1 MHVEDIKIP
10 GDTTLAAKLYVPSQT
25 GPRPAILLCH
35 GFASC
40 KEEFMALPHNLCR
53 EGWTVLTFDYSG
65 HGESTG
71 HRGYVSE
78 KGHLEDTLRAY
89 QTLIDRPEANIDYT
103 FVIGHSLGT
112 SAVLRFLGTAAAKLV
127 RGAVLLAPMRQ
138 TRESLK
144 PFEQTPYAILSGI
157 SKPFQRIFGKH
168 IYVPYRIKAKDIYE
182 SPEAIQR
189 ANTHKLLL
197 SHISVRNYAYVIEK
211 QNNVVYAAKVNTP
224 TLVMAAEK
232 DKLIPVAHSKAVFDA
247 LPAQDK
253 HFEVVLD
260 SGHSLLGDRKA
271 KDVTHQIIDWLAQH
285 LPQEDREQISD

>member
-10 GDTTLAAKLYVPSQT
+10 GDTTLAAKLYVSSQA

-53 EGWTVLTFDYSG
+53 EGWSVLTFDYSG

-89 QTLIDRPEANIDYT
+89 QTLIDRPEVDIDST

-112 SAVLRFLGTAAAKLV
+112 SAVLRFLGTPASKLV
-127 RGAVLLAPMRQ
+127 RGAILLAPMRQ

-144 PFEQTPYAILSGI
+144 PFEQTPYAILSNL

-197 SHISVRNYAYVIEK
+197 SHISVRNYPYMIER
-211 QNNVVYAAKVNTP
+211 QDNVVYAAKVTVP
-224 TLVMAAEK
+224 ILVMAAEK
-232 DKLIPVAHSKAVFDA
+232 DKIIPVAHSKAVFDA
-247 LPAQDK
+247 LPVKDK
-253 HFEVVLD
+253 QFEVVLD

-271 KDVTHQIIDWLAQH
+271 KEVTHQIIDWLAEH
-285 LPQEDREQISD
+285 SPKDREHATD

>member
-10 GDTTLAAKLYVPSQT
+10 GDTTLAAKLYVPT
-25 GPRPAILLCH
+25 LPGPRPAILLCH

-53 EGWTVLTFDYSG
+53 EGWAVLTFDYSG

-71 HRGYVSE
+71 HRAYVSE

-89 QTLIDRPEANIDYT
+89 QTLIDRPEVDIDQT
-103 FVIGHSLGT
+103 FIIGHSLGT
-112 SAVLRFLGTAAAKLV
+112 SAVLRFLGTPAAKLV
-127 RGAVLLAPMRQ
+127 RGGILLAPMRQ

-144 PFEQTPYAILSGI
+144 PFEQTPYSILSQL
-157 SKPFQRIFGKH
+157 SKPFQKIFGKH
-168 IYVPYRIKAKDIYE
+168 IYVPYRVKAKDIYE

-189 ANTHKLLL
+189 ANTHKILQT
-197 SHISVRNYAYVIEK
+197 HISVRNYPYVIEK
-211 QNNVVYAAKVNTP
+211 QDNVLYAEKVKAP
-224 TLVMAAEK
+224 MLVMAAEK

-247 LPAQDK
+247 LPVSDK
-253 HFEVVLD
+253 TWEVVTE

-271 KDVTHQIIDWLAQH
+271 KEVTHQIIDWLAAH
-285 LPQEDREQISD
+285 MPESPVTAAG